1 MKTSQYSVR
10 IIHSSSQ
17 PHLPKSES
25 KKAASNSKRNLF
37 STRESNLIIGSGIG
51 FLAGV
56 VIFLMFK
63 FTGGV
68 NYGGLETSL
77 IIGLPSLLGLIASF
91 VVH

>member
-10 IIHSSSQ
+10 IIHSSSN
-17 PHLPKSES
+17 PHLPSTES
-25 KKAASNSKRNLF
+25 KKLASNSKKNLF
-37 STRESNLIIGSGIG
+37 ASRESNLIIGSGIG
-51 FLAGV
+51 FFAGII
-56 VIFLMFK
+56 IFLMFK
-63 FTGGV
+63 FIGV